1 MVLTPPKECLMSQS
15 LSDLTEQLLSLARA
29 AGADSAD
36 AFAVRGT
43 SVNID
48 VRQGK
53 LEQAERSE
61 ATDIGLRVFIGQQQ
75 AIVSSSDARPE
86 TMTVMAERA
95 VAMAREAPADP
106 HAGLAEPGQLAR
118 DLESAR
124 LQMSDPTKEPEAG
137 TLQDDARRTEAAAR
151 ENPGVTQID
160 SASAGYSRREL
171 HLAGSNG
178 FSAGY
183 ARSDRGVS
191 CVAISGSGTGMERD
205 YDYDSR
211 VFQADLRSPEE
222 IGHSAGRRAVAMQ
235 GARKPKTGT
244 VAVVFD
250 ERIAGSLIGH
260 LLSAINGAAIARGQ
274 SWLRDAMGTQVLP
287 VGFSI
292 VEDPHRV
299 RVSGSK
305 LFDAEGLPTVKRA
318 IVQDGVLQSWTLDL
332 ATGRKLG
339 LDSTG
344 NAARSTGSAPSPS
357 LTNIAL
363 TPGVYGRDELLAQMG
378 TGLLVTSMLG
388 STINPNTGD
397 YSRGASGFWVENGVA
412 TYPVNE
418 CTIAG
423 NLRDML
429 LRMVPANDGRAHLSR
444 VVPSILVDGMVLAG
458 G

>member
-1 MVLTPPKECLMSQS
+1 MSQS
-15 LSDLTEQLLSLARA
+15 LSDLTAQLLNVARA

-61 ATDIGLRVFIGQQQ
+61 NIDIGLRVFIGQQQ
-75 AIVSSSDARPE
+75 AIVSSSDARPD
-86 TMTVMAERA
+86 TLAVMAERA

-106 HAGLAEPGQLAR
+106 HSGLADPAQYAR
-118 DLESAR
+118 DLDSGH
-124 LQMSDPTKEPEAG
+124 LDLCDPTKEPEAG
-137 TLQDDARRTEAAAR
+137 TLQDDARRAEAAAR

-171 HLAGSNG
+171 HLATSNG
-178 FSAGY
+178 FAGGY

-211 VFQADLRSPEE
+211 IFQADLRSPED
-222 IGHSAGRRAVAMQ
+222 IGHSAGQRAIALQ

-287 VGFSI
+287 AGFDI
-292 VEDPHRV
+292 IEDPHRV

-305 LFDAEGLPTVKRA
+305 LFDAEGLQTVRRA
-318 IVQDGVLQSWTLDL
+318 IVQDGVLQTWTLDL

-339 LDSTG
+339 LASTA

-363 TPGVYGRDELLAQMG
+363 TPGGFSRAELLAQMG

-397 YSRGASGFWVENGVA
+397 YSRGASGFWVENGEVK
-412 TYPVNE
+412 YPVNE

-429 LRMVPANDGRAHLSR
+429 LRIVPGNDGRTHLSR
-444 VVPSILVDGMVLAG
+444 VIPSILIDGMVLAG
-458 G
+458 A

>member
-1 MVLTPPKECLMSQS
+1 MPQA
-15 LSDLTEQLLSLARA
+15 LSDLTARLLSAARA

-36 AFAVRGT
+36 AMAVRGT
-43 SVNID
+43 AVSID

-61 ATDIGLRVFIGQQQ
+61 GTDIGLRVFIGQQQ

-86 TMTVMAERA
+86 TMAVMAERA

-106 HAGLAEPGQLAR
+106 HSGLADVAMLASDR
-118 DLESAR
+118 DSAR
-124 LQMSDPTKEPEAG
+124 LELFDPADEPDAG
-137 TLQDDARRTEAAAR
+137 VLQDDARRSEAAAR
-151 ENPGVTQID
+151 QNPGVTQID
-160 SASAGYSRREL
+160 SASAGYSRRDV
-171 HLAGSNG
+171 HLAASNG
-178 FSAGY
+178 FAGGY
-183 ARSDRGVS
+183 TRSDRGVS
-191 CVAISGSGTGMERD
+191 CVAISGAGTGMERD

-211 VFQADLRSPEE
+211 VFQAELRSPEE
-222 IGHSAGRRAVAMQ
+222 IGHSAATRAVAMQ

-244 VAVVFD
+244 IPVLFD

-260 LLSAINGAAIARGQ
+260 LIAAINGAAIARGS

-287 VGFSI
+287 AGISI
-292 VEDPHRV
+292 LEDPHRP
-299 RVSGSK
+299 RISGSR
-305 LFDAEGLPTVKRA
+305 LFDAEGLPTQPRA
-318 IVQDGVLQSWTLDL
+318 IVQDGVLQTWTLDL
-332 ATGRKLG
+332 ATARKLG

-344 NAARSTGSAPSPS
+344 SAVRGAGSAPSPS
-357 LTNIAL
+357 VSNIAL
-363 TPGVYGRDELLAQMG
+363 TPGAFSRAELLAQMG

-397 YSRGASGFWVENGVA
+397 YSRGASGFWVENGEV

-429 LRMVPANDGRAHLSR
+429 LRMVPGNDGRGHLSR
-444 VVPSILVDGMVLAG
+444 VVPSILIDGMVLAG
-458 G
+458 A